1 MMMMMKQINLL
12 NKSFQN
18 SLKFKINKK
27 KKNKK
32 NN

>member
-1 MMMMMKQINLL
+1 MMMMKQINLL